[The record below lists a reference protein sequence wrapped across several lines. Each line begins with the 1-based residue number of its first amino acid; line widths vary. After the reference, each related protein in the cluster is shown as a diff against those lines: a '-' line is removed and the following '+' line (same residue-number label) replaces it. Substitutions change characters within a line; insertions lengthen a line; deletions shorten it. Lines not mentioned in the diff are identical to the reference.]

1 MDFKDMKPTDGTK
14 FIKGVAGKLGI
25 VIAIIVVVIIGLNSF
40 YIINEQEN
48 AVVVTLGTPEAVT
61 TSGLHF
67 KIPFVQQVHIVDMT
81 INSFAIGYDLVTG
94 ESLPEESLMITS
106 DFNFVN
112 VDFFAEYR
120 VTDPVQYIYASEQP
134 EFILKNM
141 VQSFI
146 RDTIG
151 LYPVDDVITTGKN
164 QIQSEIKD
172 KIIARLEQD
181 NIGLQLVNIT
191 IQDAEPPTAEVIDAF
206 KAVETAK
213 QEADTIVNTANK
225 YRSEQIPAAEAEAD
239 RVLQSA
245 QGQMEARINEANG
258 QLARYESL
266 YAEYAR
272 FPLITKERMYYE
284 AMESILPGLRVII
297 QDGSGNTLNIFD
309 QGGIDATQYAED
321 EDEYE
326 PTPTLPTP
334 EPEEYVAQGFE
345 EEQR

>member
-1 MDFKDMKPTDGTK
+1 MDFKDMKPAGADK
-14 FIKGVAGKLGI
+14 FVKGI
-25 VIAIIVVVIIGLNSF
+25 VGKAGIVVAIIVVAIIALNSF
-40 YIINEQEN
+40 YTINEQEN
-48 AVVVTLGTPEAVT
+48 AVVVTFGTPETVT

-81 INSFAIGYDLVTG
+81 INSFAIGYDLYSEV
-94 ESLPEESLMITS
+94 SYPEESLMITS

-120 VTDPVQYIYASEQP
+120 VTDPIQYMYASEYP
-134 EFILKNM
+134 ENILKNI

-172 KIIARLEQD
+172 KIIARLEED

-213 QEADTIVNTANK
+213 QQADTIVNTANK
-225 YRSEQIPAAEAEAD
+225 YRSEQIPAAEARAD
-239 RVLQSA
+239 QIMQNAQAQKESRV
-245 QGQMEARINEANG
+245 NEANG
-258 QLARYESL
+258 QLSRFESMYE
-266 YAEYAR
+266 EYAR

-284 AMESILPGLRVII
+284 TMEELLPNLRIVI
-297 QDGSGNTLNIFD
+297 QDGSGNTLNVFD
-309 QGGIDATQYAED
+309 QGGVGQQQSSSTSTYGSSLSAISEQQSDD
-321 EDEYE
+321 E
-326 PTPTLPTP
+326 
-334 EPEEYVAQGFE
+334 
-345 EEQR
+345 